1 MKEVMTL
8 KLITTSNYE
17 ELSQKAAG
25 EIISRIQR
33 NPSLNLGLATGST
46 PTGLYQ
52 ELIKDHKQNQ
62 TSYKEINTFNLDE
75 YMGIPKEDRNSYH
88 YFMCEHL
95 FEHIDIPLDQ
105 THIPDGTAM
114 DLDEECRRYE
124 HFIEE
129 HGGIDLQILGI
140 GQNGHIGFNEPGTP
154 FDSRTHIIDLSES
167 TRKANSR
174 FFESL
179 EDVPKQAI
187 TMGIDSIMDSK
198 EIFLLVSGSSKA
210 KALAR
215 LMNGDVS
222 EQFPASVLQNHPN
235 VTIFADKEATAL
247 L

>member
-8 KLITTSNYE
+8 KLITTSIYE
-17 ELSQKAAG
+17 ELSQQAA
-25 EIISRIQR
+25 EQIVSRIKS
-33 NPSLNLGLATGST
+33 NPALNLGLATGST

-52 ELIKDHKQNQ
+52 ELIRDHKQNK

-75 YMGIPKEDRNSYH
+75 YIGISKKDRNSYH

-95 FEHIDIPLDQ
+95 FEHIDIPLEQ
-105 THIPDGTAM
+105 THIPDGTAK
-114 DLDEECRRYE
+114 DLDEECKRYE
-124 HFIEE
+124 QFINE

-154 FDSRTHIIDLSES
+154 FESRTHIIDLAES

-174 FFESL
+174 FFDSL

-187 TMGIDSIMDSK
+187 TMGIASIMDSK
-198 EIFLLVSGSSKA
+198 EIFLLVSGASKA
-210 KALAR
+210 EALAT
-215 LMNGDVS
+215 LMNGNVS
-222 EQFPASVLQNHPN
+222 EDFPASALKNHGN
-235 VTIFADKEATAL
+235 VTIFADRDATAL

>member
-1 MKEVMTL
+1 MTL
-8 KLITTSNYE
+8 KLISTSNYE
-17 ELSQKAAG
+17 ELSRKAAE
-25 EIISRIQR
+25 EIITVIKG

-52 ELIKDHKQNQ
+52 ELIRDHRINM
-62 TSYKEINTFNLDE
+62 TSYKDINTFNLDE
-75 YMGIPKEDRNSYH
+75 YIGISKKDRNSYH

-105 THIPDGTAM
+105 THIPDGTAK
-114 DLDEECRRYE
+114 DLEEECVRYE
-124 HFIEE
+124 QFISE

-154 FDSRTHIIDLSES
+154 FDSRTHIIELAES
-167 TRKANSR
+167 TRQANSR
-174 FFESL
+174 FFNSL

-187 TMGIDSIMDSK
+187 TMGIASIMDSK

-210 KALAR
+210 EALAR
-215 LMNGDVS
+215 LMNGEVS
-222 EQFPASVLQNHPN
+222 EQFPASVLLIHRN
-235 VTIFADKEATAL
+235 VTIFADEEATAL

>member
-1 MKEVMTL
+1 M
-8 KLITTSNYE
+8 KLISTSNYE
-17 ELSQKAAG
+17 ELSQKAAE
-25 EIISRIQR
+25 EIISRINR

-52 ELIKDHKQNQ
+52 ELIKDHNQNK
-62 TSYKEINTFNLDE
+62 TSYKKSNTFNLDE
-75 YMGIPKEDRNSYH
+75 YIGIPKKDRNSYH
-88 YFMCEHL
+88 YFMCEKL

-105 THIPDGTAM
+105 THIPDGTAK
-114 DLDEECRRYE
+114 DLDEECRRYDR
-124 HFIEE
+124 FIVE

-154 FDSRTHIIDLSES
+154 FDSRTHIIDLAES

-187 TMGIDSIMDSK
+187 TMGIASIMDSK
-198 EIFLLVSGSSKA
+198 EIFLLVSGTSKA

-215 LMNGDVS
+215 LINGEVS
-222 EQFPASVLQNHPN
+222 EQFPASVLKNHEN

>member
-8 KLITTSNYE
+8 KLISTSNYE
-17 ELSQKAAG
+17 ELSQKAAE
-25 EIISRIQR
+25 EIISGIKE

-46 PTGLYQ
+46 PTGLYK
-52 ELIKDHKQNQ
+52 ELIRDHKQNQ

-75 YMGIPKEDRNSYH
+75 YIGVPKKDRNSYH

-105 THIPDGTAM
+105 THIPDGTAK

-124 HFIEE
+124 QFIEE

-154 FDSRTHIIDLSES
+154 FDSRTHIINLAES

-187 TMGIDSIMDSK
+187 TMGISSIMESK
-198 EIFLLVSGSSKA
+198 EIFLLVSGASKA

-215 LMNGDVS
+215 LMNGEVS

>member
-1 MKEVMTL
+1 MTM
-8 KLITTSNYE
+8 KLITTSDYE
-17 ELSQKAAG
+17 KLSQQAA
-25 EIISRIQR
+25 EQVISRITG
-33 NPSLNLGLATGST
+33 NTSLNLGLATGST
-46 PTGLYQ
+46 PTGLYK
-52 ELIKDHKQNQ
+52 ELIRDHQQNK

-75 YMGIPKEDRNSYH
+75 YIGIPKKDRHSYH

-95 FEHIDIPLDQ
+95 FEHIDIPLEQ
-105 THIPDGTAM
+105 THIPDGTAK

-124 HFIEE
+124 QFINE

-154 FDSRTHIIDLSES
+154 FASRTHIIDLAES
-167 TRKANSR
+167 TRKANAR
-174 FFESL
+174 FFESI

-198 EIFLLVSGSSKA
+198 EIFLLISGSSKA

-215 LMNGDVS
+215 LMNGDIS
-222 EQFPASVLQNHPN
+222 EQFPASVLKNHGN

>member
-1 MKEVMTL
+1 M
-8 KLITTSNYE
+8 KLISTSNYQ
-17 ELSQKAAG
+17 ELSQKAAE
-25 EIISRIQR
+25 EIISRIKTE
-33 NPSLNLGLATGST
+33 PLLNFGLATGST
-46 PTGLYQ
+46 PTGLYR
-52 ELIKDHKQNQ
+52 ELIRDHKQNQ

-75 YMGIPKEDRNSYH
+75 YIGIPKKDRNSYH

-105 THIPDGTAM
+105 THIPDGTAKN
-114 DLDEECRRYE
+114 LEEECMRYE
-124 HFIEE
+124 QFINE

-154 FDSRTHIIDLSES
+154 FDSRTHIIDLAES

-187 TMGIDSIMDSK
+187 TMGIASIMDSK
-198 EIFLLVSGSSKA
+198 EIFLLVSGASKA

-215 LMNGDVS
+215 LINGEVS
-222 EQFPASVLQNHPN
+222 EQFPASVLQKHGN

>member
-1 MKEVMTL
+1 M
-8 KLITTSNYE
+8 KLITTTNYE
-17 ELSQKAAG
+17 ELSQQAAKG
-25 EIISRIQR
+25 IITRIKS
-33 NPSLNLGLATGST
+33 NPALNLGLATGST

-52 ELIKDHKQNQ
+52 ELIRDHMENSI
-62 TSYKEINTFNLDE
+62 SYKEINTFNLDE
-75 YMGIPKEDRNSYH
+75 YIGISKKDRNSYH

-95 FEHIDIPLDQ
+95 FEHIDIPLEQ
-105 THIPDGTAM
+105 THIPDGTAK

-124 HFIEE
+124 QFINE

-154 FDSRTHIIDLSES
+154 FDSRTHTIELAES

-187 TMGIDSIMDSK
+187 TMGIASIMDSK
-198 EIFLLVSGSSKA
+198 EIFLLVSGASKA
-210 KALAR
+210 KALAT

-222 EQFPASVLQNHPN
+222 EQFPASALKNHEN
-235 VTIFADKEATAL
+235 VTIFADKDATAL

>member
-17 ELSQKAAG
+17 ELSQKAAE

-52 ELIKDHKQNQ
+52 ELIRDHKQNQ
-62 TSYKEINTFNLDE
+62 TSYKDINTFNLDE
-75 YMGIPKEDRNSYH
+75 YMGIPKKDRNSYH

-105 THIPDGTAM
+105 THIPDGTAK
-114 DLDEECRRYE
+114 DLDEECIRYE
-124 HFIEE
+124 QFIEE

-154 FDSRTHIIDLSES
+154 FDSRTHIIDLAES

-187 TMGIDSIMDSK
+187 TMGIASIMDSK

-222 EQFPASVLQNHPN
+222 EQFPASVLQKHPN

>member
-1 MKEVMTL
+1 M

-17 ELSQKAAG
+17 ELSQKAAE

-52 ELIKDHKQNQ
+52 ELIRDHKQNQ
-62 TSYKEINTFNLDE
+62 TSYKDINTFNLDE
-75 YMGIPKEDRNSYH
+75 YMGIPKKDRKSYH

-105 THIPDGTAM
+105 THIPDGTAK
-114 DLDEECRRYE
+114 DLDEECIRYE
-124 HFIEE
+124 QFIEE

-154 FDSRTHIIDLSES
+154 FDSRTHVIDLAES

-187 TMGIDSIMDSK
+187 TMGIASIMDSK

-222 EQFPASVLQNHPN
+222 EQFPASVLQKHPN